1 MNRRFFLPGF
11 VVLAGTILAAAQE
24 PAAPPDDS
32 VLARALHRNRELVQA
47 LVRSGLCLAAEEDP
61 VKRADSCNEL
71 ALRFAGEIGQAA
83 TEHDHGRAVELS
95 DCLYAVLKQG
105 VAFNLS
111 TARRLTPPGSAHE
124 MEINRVGN
132 RASHLTEPLEKLLQ
146 NPDAI
151 GSGDLKHVVQKL
163 RDARW
168 EVDKAWKK
176 PE

>member
-1 MNRRFFLPGF
+1 MSRLFFLPGF
-11 VVLAGTILAAAQE
+11 VVLGCAILAVAQE
-24 PAAPPDDS
+24 PAAPPDDT
-32 VLARALHRNRELVQA
+32 VPARALHRNRELIQA

-83 TEHDHGRAVELS
+83 TEHDHARAVELG

-105 VAFNLS
+105 VAFNLG

-124 MEINRVGN
+124 LEINRVGD

-146 NPDAI
+146 NPDAV
-151 GSGDLKHVVQKL
+151 GAGDLRPVVQKL

-168 EVDKAWKK
+168 EVEKAWKR